1 MVANESAARLAG
13 ADLPLRPMR
22 LLLVEDQPHLQRQL
36 ARCLREAGYAVDATG
51 DGADAISRALEI
63 DYDALVLDVNL
74 PGTDGFNVLKR
85 LRERKTTPVLMLTA
99 RDAVRD
105 RVRGLDEGA
114 DDYLT
119 KPFELEELLARLR
132 VIIRRGVGKTAAIVL
147 GAVRVDTATRSVL
160 LDGEAVAL
168 TPREYA
174 LVAYLAQHRGKLVTR
189 TELYEHLY
197 DEEESSMSN
206 LLDVIVSN
214 VRKKLGAEFITT
226 RRGHGY
232 LIE

>member
-1 MVANESAARLAG
+1 
-13 ADLPLRPMR
+13 MR
-22 LLLVEDQPHLQRQL
+22 VLLVEDQPHLQRQL
-36 ARCLREAGYAVDATG
+36 VRCLREAGYAVDATA
-51 DGADAISRALEI
+51 DGADALSRALEI

-74 PGTDGFNVLKR
+74 PGLDGWTVLRR
-85 LRERKTTPVLMLTA
+85 LRERKATPVLMLTA
-99 RDAVRD
+99 RDALRD

-132 VIIRRGVGKTAAIVL
+132 VVIRRGVGKSSAIVL
-147 GAVRVDTATRSVL
+147 GAVRVDTAARIVT
-160 LDGEAVAL
+160 LDGATVAL

-174 LVAYLAQHRGKLVTR
+174 LVEYLAQHRGQLVSR
-189 TELYEHLY
+189 TELYDHLY
-197 DEEESSMSN
+197 GEEDSTLSN
-206 LLDVIVSN
+206 LLDVQVSN
-214 VRKKLGAEFITT
+214 IRKKLGADFITT